1 MYTVSA
7 NGNQISPSS
16 SVYPA
21 TVLGCHEQDWRYGE
35 YLHDD
40 VQKYGTRMHLPMAD
54 GIEIDRPSYS
64 SDLDNFESLDE

>member
-1 MYTVSA
+1 VYTVAA

-21 TVLGCHEQDWRYGE
+21 TVFGCHDWRYGE
-35 YLHDD
+35 YLHGD
-40 VQKYGTRMHLPMAD
+40 VQRHGTRMYLPMAD
-54 GIEIDRPSYS
+54 GIEIARPSYS